1 MTISLRISDDD
12 AKLFKA
18 YASLHNISIS
28 ELVRQSVLE
37 RIEDEYDLIAYENA
51 LKEYQE
57 NSTTYSH
64 EEVCRMLELD

>member
-1 MTISLRISDDD
+1 M
-12 AKLFKA
+12 
-18 YASLHNISIS
+18 
-28 ELVRQSVLE
+28 VRQSVLE